1 MEEQE
6 LTEKQQK
13 VLQYIEEYQMEYG
26 SSPTIR
32 EMREYLGVSSD
43 NSVLKHIRALEEKGF
58 LQKDHTPRGIKL
70 LDVVKE
76 RLLEPVIKL
85 PLVGEIP
92 AGGPVVCEE
101 NTDAWISV
109 AENLVQYPQ
118 DSFLLKVRGESMI
131 DAGIHDGDTVIVHQT
146 QHPHN
151 GDIVVALVDGMNT
164 LKRYIFNGEKAY
176 LKAENPHYTDIYPVK
191 ELRIQGIVTG
201 LFRSY

>member
-1 MEEQE
+1 MGENE
-6 LTEKQQK
+6 LTDKQRK
-13 VLQYIEEYQMEYG
+13 VLHFIEEYQLEYG

-43 NSVLKHIRALEEKGF
+43 NSVLKHIRALEEKGY
-58 LQKDHTPRGIKL
+58 LEKDPTPRGIKL
-70 LDVVKE
+70 LDTVKE
-76 RLLEPVIKL
+76 RLQEPVLKL

-101 NTDAWISV
+101 NTEAWMSV
-109 AENLVQYPQ
+109 AENLVRYPN

-131 DAGIHDGDTVIVHQT
+131 NAGINDGDTVIVHQSH
-146 QHPHN
+146 HPHN

-164 LKRYIFNGEKAY
+164 LKRYVFNGERAY
-176 LKAENPHYTDIYPVK
+176 LKAENPQYTDIYPVE
-191 ELRIQGIVTG
+191 ELRIQGVVTG